1 MRCLRGVL
9 EAASGF
15 EPLHRGFADLSLNHL
30 GTPPLRVECDFYHGA
45 AFVSIGPG
53 FALQS
58 RAACKPCT
66 WHHGYMTAI
75 SEYGLFIDGNYCS
88 SEDRYEREYP
98 YTGEIVARIARASAA
113 QADAAIDAAA
123 RAFSKTRRFSRAQ
136 RAEILTTIAKGIA
149 ERRSDFENAILYCT
163 GKPISYARAEVTRTI
178 GVFTLAAE
186 ETKRFGGHYE
196 PLDFDPSRPGAVGMV
211 ERFPIGPITAIAP
224 FNFPLNLVSHKVA
237 PALATGN
244 TVIVKPPPQCPGPA
258 LLLAEIATAA
268 GAPAGAVNVISADP
282 PVAERLVTD
291 DRVKALFFTGS
302 TKVGWA
308 LKARAVRKRVTLEL
322 GGNGGL
328 IIDDDVDIAAAAKQ
342 AARGAF
348 VHAGQVCLSVQRI
361 FVQQKIYDAFIK
373 QFVDETERFP
383 SGDPADEKTLAGPM
397 IDSAAADRVMQWI
410 AEARAAGAPILTGD
424 RRQGA
429 VVAPTIIETRD
440 PKFHRLRVWCE
451 EVFGPVATVEP
462 FQSFDDAVRS
472 VNDSPYGLQAG
483 VLTNNLEH
491 AMFAFREIEAGAV
504 IVGETGVFRVDSYPF
519 GGVKDSGFG
528 REGVAYAMEA
538 MTEPRMLVL
547 NLPGASTGGR

>member
-1 MRCLRGVL
+1 MAPV
-9 EAASGF
+9 
-15 EPLHRGFADLSLNHL
+15 
-30 GTPPLRVECDFYHGA
+30 
-45 AFVSIGPG
+45 
-53 FALQS
+53 
-58 RAACKPCT
+58 
-66 WHHGYMTAI
+66 
-75 SEYGLFIDGNYCS
+75 SEYGLFIDGKYCGS
-88 SEDRYEREYP
+88 DDRYEREYP
-98 YTGEIVARIARASAA
+98 YTGEIVARIARADAA

-123 RAFSKTRRFSRAQ
+123 RAFAHTRRFSRAQ
-136 RAEILTTIAKGIA
+136 RAEILSAIAQQIA
-149 ERRSDFENAILYCT
+149 RRRAEFEHAILYCT
-163 GKPISYARAEVTRTI
+163 GKPISYARAEVTRTV

-186 ETKRFGGHYE
+186 EAKRFGGHYE
-196 PLDFDPSRPGAVGMV
+196 PLDFDPARPGAVGMV
-211 ERFPIGPITAIAP
+211 ERFPIGPVTAIAP

-237 PALATGN
+237 PALAAGN

-268 GAPAGAVNVISADP
+268 GAPPGAVNVISADP
-282 PVAERLVTD
+282 DVAERLVTD
-291 DRVKALFFTGS
+291 RRVRALFFTGS
-302 TKVGWA
+302 TRVGWA
-308 LKARAVRKRVTLEL
+308 LQARAVRKRVTLEL

-328 IIDDDVDIAAAAKQ
+328 IVDDDVDVAAAARQ

-361 FVQQKIYDAFIK
+361 FVHRKVYDSFLRH
-373 QFVDETERFP
+373 FVDETERFP
-383 SGDPADEKTLAGPM
+383 VGDPADEKTLAGPM
-397 IDSAAADRVMQWI
+397 IDTAAAQRVMEWI
-410 AEARAAGAPILTGD
+410 AEAKSAGAPILTGN
-424 RRQGA
+424 RREGA
-429 VVAPTIIETRD
+429 VVAPTIIEVRD

-462 FQSFDDAVRS
+462 FESFADAVRE

-528 REGVAYAMEA
+528 REGVSYAMEA

-547 NLPGASTGGR
+547 NLPVRR